1 MNKQIKNK
9 LVPEQHLEVFK
20 LSIAILNTAKAL
32 EEYTRELSSR
42 IRMKERMISNG
53 SATSVKKVEPISY
66 ISQLAIES
74 INHDSLVSLNE
85 MIDKFFVNRSGR
97 SEVNNMAYEL
107 QEMMKDLF
115 CLSINQQ
122 KEVHEKIKGYE
133 SKD

>member
-1 MNKQIKNK
+1 MHKKIKNK

-42 IRMKERMISNG
+42 MRMKERMISNG

-66 ISQLAIES
+66 ISQLAIGS
-74 INHDSLVSLNE
+74 INNESLASLNE

-133 SKD
+133 

>member
-1 MNKQIKNK
+1 MNKKIKNK

-20 LSIAILNTAKAL
+20 LSIAILNTSKAL

-42 IRMKERMISNG
+42 MRMKERMISNG

-85 MIDKFFVNRSGR
+85 MIDKFFVNRIGR
-97 SEVNNMAYEL
+97 GEVNNMAYEL
-107 QEMMKDLF
+107 QEIMKDLF

-133 SKD
+133 SKN

>member
-1 MNKQIKNK
+1 MNKKIKNK

-42 IRMKERMISNG
+42 MRMKERMISNG

-66 ISQLAIES
+66 ISQLAIGS
-74 INHDSLVSLNE
+74 INNESLVCLNE

-133 SKD
+133 SKN

>member
-1 MNKQIKNK
+1 MNKKIKNK

-42 IRMKERMISNG
+42 MRMKERMISNG

-66 ISQLAIES
+66 ISQLAIGS
-74 INHDSLVSLNE
+74 INHDALASLNE

-133 SKD
+133 

>member
-1 MNKQIKNK
+1 MNKKIKNK

-42 IRMKERMISNG
+42 MRMKERMISNG

-66 ISQLAIES
+66 ISQLAIGS
-74 INHDSLVSLNE
+74 INNESLVCLNE

-97 SEVNNMAYEL
+97 GEVNNMAYEL

-133 SKD
+133 SKN